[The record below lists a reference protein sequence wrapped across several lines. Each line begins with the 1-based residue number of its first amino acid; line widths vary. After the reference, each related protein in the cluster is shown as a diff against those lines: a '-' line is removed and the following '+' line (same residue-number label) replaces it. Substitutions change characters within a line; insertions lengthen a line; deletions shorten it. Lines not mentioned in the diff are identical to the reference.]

1 MNHYIE
7 SIEVLGLHGR
17 FDMRM
22 EFSEGVNIVYGV
34 NGAGKTTM
42 LHILANAANFDLERF
57 TALAFHSI
65 CVRIDGGMEIVIS
78 AEPNHD
84 PDHLAQITLSVD
96 GATVATLP
104 HRDREA
110 RSERSER
117 EWIREMRRIQ
127 IQKREMSIP
136 IEVTYFPA
144 FRTMSE
150 AWSSIDS
157 SELWPNG
164 SPRRRFLAPEVQ
176 QRMFTHRESEL
187 SGRWRENQVQT
198 ALAREIFGQFVP
210 QIRYPSPREIQ
221 RDLNE
226 EIRRAKDR
234 LAGGDQFLLSETFR
248 RVFSAISRR
257 ESDDRDDTRGPDE
270 IRDSIR
276 NHLDQLQNLQ
286 SAYGLPDIVSDFDA
300 LRSELGSS
308 SDLAQSSDVTTTRIL
323 SVYEYVLAER
333 MKTLKESF
341 DTVRAYITA
350 INNFF
355 KEKQLVTASTDE
367 HDITPRLHIKHED
380 GTLSELDTLSSGE
393 RQVAGL
399 IYSASRVA
407 QGNVVL
413 VDEPELSLHIDWQRT
428 IIKAMVEQLPS
439 KQLIVCTHSPVIG
452 AEYSDKMKELVA
464 WPTLF
469 KSTQIPEIS
478 DDIEDWD
485 DFDAREGMI

>member
-1 MNHYIE
+1 MNRYIE
-7 SIEVLGLHGR
+7 SVEVLGLHGR

-65 CVRIDGGMEIVIS
+65 SVRIAGGTEIVIS

-84 PDHLAQITLSVD
+84 PDHLAQITLRVD
-96 GATVATLP
+96 GTEVAALP
-104 HRDREA
+104 HREA
-110 RSERSER
+110 RSEPSER
-117 EWIREMRRIQ
+117 DLVREMRRIQ
-127 IQKREMSIP
+127 AWKREMRIP

-150 AWSSIDS
+150 AWSSVDS
-157 SELWPNG
+157 SELWENG
-164 SPRRRFLAPEVQ
+164 SHRRRFLPPEVRQ
-176 QRMFTHRESEL
+176 QMSTHRESGL
-187 SGRWRENQVQT
+187 PGRWRENEVQT

-221 RDLNE
+221 RDLND
-226 EIRRAKDR
+226 EIRRAHHR

-248 RVFSAISRR
+248 RVFSATSRR

-270 IRDSIR
+270 IWDSIR

-286 SAYGLPDIVSDFDA
+286 SEYGLPDIDSDFDA
-300 LRSELGSS
+300 LRSELGSP
-308 SDLAQSSDVTTTRIL
+308 SDLARSDDVTTIRVL

-333 MKTLKESF
+333 MKNLQEAF

-350 INNFF
+350 VNHFF
-355 KEKQLVTASTDE
+355 NEKQLVTASTDE
-367 HDITPRLHIKHED
+367 SDTTPRLHIKYED

-452 AEYSDKMKELVA
+452 GEYRDKMKELVA
-464 WPTLF
+464 RPTLF
-469 KSTQIPEIS
+469 KSTQIPEIP

-485 DFDAREGMI
+485 DFDDREGIV